1 MIITTNKRK
10 IDGRIICSK
19 CTLSKKE
26 EDGKIDHLVIFL
38 PSFTKGISILF
49 IKEIC
54 VANDHVAFTA
64 CQITKYMRGSLTQIF
79 FMHIYVYIH
88 VNMMQVLS
96 FRPALLLQL
105 LLSSYCSRPI
115 SLFILFTR
123 SCTANGFLI
132 KHTDEYESGNSSLN
146 AS

>member
-1 MIITTNKRK
+1 MEKLT
-10 IDGRIICSK
+10 
-19 CTLSKKE
+19 TLSSSY
-26 EDGKIDHLVIFL
+26 HLHKRYFH
-38 PSFTKGISILF
+38 SS

-64 CQITKYMRGSLTQIF
+64 CQITKYRRGSLMQIF

-96 FRPALLLQL
+96 FRPALLLPL

-115 SLFILFTR
+115 SAYPFHKILHCKRLLDKNIYSTILCIDKFCAR
-123 SCTANGFLI
+123 LQ
-132 KHTDEYESGNSSLN
+132 
-146 AS
+146 

>member
-19 CTLSKKE
+19 CTDSKKE

-49 IKEIC
+49 IKEIR

-64 CQITKYMRGSLTQIF
+64 CQITKYRRGPLMQIF
-79 FMHIYVYIH
+79 FMHIYMCIYTCRH
-88 VNMMQVLS
+88 DASS
-96 FRPALLLQL
+96 FFQACAAFAIAAIEL
-105 LLSSYCSRPI
+105 LLSTH
-115 SLFILFTR
+115 LFVYHFHKILRCKRLLDKT
-123 SCTANGFLI
+123 
-132 KHTDEYESGNSSLN
+132 Y
-146 AS
+146 